1 MLQKIAMLKLEVFKF
16 VYISTRGYKEYQMST
31 NIFARTSQQAS
42 TQAVQN
48 KKNETAETAGSLA
61 MTSAPSLL
69 AMNSYDIIQF
79 NNPTA
84 ANIDYSNYANYEGGT
99 ADASSGFLGGFA
111 NAVAVIGTD
120 CSGFSGVSD
129 GGSCSGASSG
139 SCGGGGGFTSF
150 V

>member
-1 MLQKIAMLKLEVFKF
+1 
-16 VYISTRGYKEYQMST
+16 MST
-31 NIFARTSQQAS
+31 NIFARSSQQAS

-69 AMNSYDIIQF
+69 AMNSYDVIQF
-79 NNPTA
+79 NNPVA
-84 ANIDYSNYANYEGGT
+84 VNIDYSNYATFEGGT
-99 ADASSGFLGGFA
+99 DTASGFLGGFA

-120 CSGFSGVSD
+120 CSGFSGGAVSD
-129 GGSCSGASSG
+129 GGGCSSG

>member
-1 MLQKIAMLKLEVFKF
+1 
-16 VYISTRGYKEYQMST
+16 MST

-61 MTSAPSLL
+61 MTTEPSLL
-69 AMNSYDIIQF
+69 AMNSYDTVQF
-79 NNPTA
+79 NSVYSL
-84 ANIDYSNYANYEGGT
+84 NIDFTNYANVE
-99 ADASSGFLGGFA
+99 SSSNDSAGGFLGGFA
-111 NAVAVIGTD
+111 NAVAIIGTD
-120 CSGFSGVSD
+120 CSGFTGGTVSA
-129 GGSCSGASSG
+129 GCSAGASSG

>member
-1 MLQKIAMLKLEVFKF
+1 
-16 VYISTRGYKEYQMST
+16 MST
-31 NIFARTSQQAS
+31 NIFARTSQQTS

-61 MTSAPSLL
+61 MTTEPSLL
-69 AMNSYDIIQF
+69 AMNSYDTVQF
-79 NNPTA
+79 NSPYSL
-84 ANIDYSNYANYEGGT
+84 NIDFSNYANMDYSTG
-99 ADASSGFLGGFA
+99 DNSSGFLGGFA

-120 CSGFSGVSD
+120 CSGFSAGGVSA
-129 GGSCSGASSG
+129 GCSCGASSG